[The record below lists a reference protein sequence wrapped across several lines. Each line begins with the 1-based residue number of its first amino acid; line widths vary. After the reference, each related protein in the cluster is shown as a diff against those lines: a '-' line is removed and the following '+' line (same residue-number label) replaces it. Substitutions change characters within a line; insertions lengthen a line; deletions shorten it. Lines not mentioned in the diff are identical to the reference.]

1 MSADDDFRL
10 GMRELKDQ
18 IAITRPH
25 QDVWELLADFGG
37 VCHWAP
43 YMKTSHLIGDVQS
56 GVGMR
61 RGMRHAWGFRFEE
74 AVTQWNDGQ
83 GFSFDVLR
91 APFPMKDVR
100 ESWHISHE
108 NGVSNVS
115 TQVTYD
121 MKLGV
126 LGRTIDWFLLR
137 FVVRREMRSGL
148 KGLKAHSEQG

>member
-1 MSADDDFRL
+1 MSAESDFRL
-10 GMRELKDQ
+10 GMRELKEQ
-18 IAITRPH
+18 IAITREH
-25 QDVWELLADFGG
+25 QAVWELLADFGG
-37 VCHWAP
+37 VSRWAP

-100 ESWHISHE
+100 ESWQISHE
-108 NGVSNVS
+108 NGVSIVS
-115 TQVTYD
+115 THVTYD
-121 MKLGV
+121 MHLGL
-126 LGRTIDWFLLR
+126 LGKALDWFLLR
-137 FVVRREMRSGL
+137 FIVRREMRSGL
-148 KGLKAHSEQG
+148 KGLKAHSEQA

>member
-1 MSADDDFRL
+1 MSTDDNFRL
-10 GMRELKDQ
+10 GMRELKEQ
-18 IAITRPH
+18 IAITKPH
-25 QDVWELLADFGG
+25 QAVWELLADFGG

-91 APFPMKDVR
+91 APFPMKDVK
-100 ESWHISHE
+100 ESWQVSHE
-108 NGVSNVS
+108 NGVSIVS
-115 TQVTYD
+115 THVTYD
-121 MKLGV
+121 MKLGL
-126 LGRTIDWFLLR
+126 LGKALDWFLVR
-137 FVVRREMRSGL
+137 FCLLVPAQNGRSR
-148 KGLKAHSEQG
+148 AP